1 MTIQPID
8 QAMVERA
15 GYIGPETTKGTF
27 ASPTV
32 GLGAMAFSEPADQYT
47 TQAFAPPG
55 ELYDTAIA
63 VGAQHTTGSMS
74 GYIDYRGGIYA
85 WAGLLNAPTTTDNG
99 DGTYTHKF
107 GVNPRGKNTPKT
119 FTACWGDET
128 YLTMCRYLF
137 MTEFGIEFVGTD
149 SAFPVNGSWT
159 AQQQLRD
166 KLRYIDVSNGAS
178 GNITIQVTTKVK
190 TKPIAYNASAGDI
203 EAALNALINIG
214 TNGVSVAAATDFDVT
229 FDGTVFATIDVPELK
244 VVDDTTVLG
253 TGTGVTISSAAPSPD
268 EVQTIA
274 LNGADSGTYRLEFE
288 YTHETATI
296 TATDTAANIKSAL
309 EALPLFADG
318 DVEVGGGALGTSPV
332 YVILG
337 GRWAR
342 RSAPTWALG
351 TSGLT
356 GTATIT
362 RLAPDINDIDPQP
375 ILIEDTSLYIAE
387 THDELVNTAPEVER
401 LFSGSI
407 SESGKRNPG
416 WPIQRQRG
424 SFKFDVALK
433 PGSEVVMKVGLGEAD
448 DLQNRM
454 EKGDKVF
461 VRLWSLSEFEV
472 VEGTGVYF
480 EQIVDCCVQITAV
493 GAISDENGVA
503 TKEFTC
509 SLARDASWKKVIEV
523 EMTNDIAAL

>member
-8 QAMVERA
+8 QATVERA
-15 GYIGPETTKGTF
+15 GYVGPETTKGTF
-27 ASPTV
+27 ASPNV

-55 ELYDTAIA
+55 ELYDTSIA
-63 VGAQHTTGSMS
+63 VGAQHTTGGMS
-74 GYIDYRGGIYA
+74 GFIDYRGGIYA
-85 WAGLLNAPTTTDNG
+85 WAGLLNAPVTTDNA

-107 GVNPRGKNTPKT
+107 NVNPRGKNTPKT
-119 FTACWGDET
+119 FTACWGDDT

-149 SAFPVNGSWT
+149 SAFPVRGAWT

-166 KLRYIDVSNGAS
+166 KLRYVDVSNGAS
-178 GNITIQVTTKVK
+178 GNITIQVTTTVK
-190 TKPIAYNASAGDI
+190 TKPIAYNASASDI

-229 FDGTVFATIDVPELK
+229 FDGTVFATKDVPELK
-244 VVDDTTVLG
+244 VVDDTTVYG
-253 TGTGVTISSAAPSPD
+253 TGTGVTISSAAPAPD

-274 LNGADSGTYRLEFE
+274 LNGADSGSYRLEFS
-288 YTHETATI
+288 YTHETGTI

-309 EALPLFADG
+309 EALPLFEDG
-318 DVEVGGGALGTSPV
+318 DVEVGGGALGTNPV

-342 RSAPTWALG
+342 RSAPTWAVG

-356 GTATIT
+356 GTAAIT
-362 RLAPDINDIDPQP
+362 RLAPDITDIDPQP

-387 THDELVNTAPEVER
+387 TYEELDTASEVER

-407 SESGKRNPG
+407 SESDKRNPG
-416 WPIQRQRG
+416 WPIQRKRG

-433 PGSEVVMKVGLGEAD
+433 PGSEFVMKVGLGEAD
-448 DLQNRM
+448 DIQNRM

-461 VRLWSLSEFEV
+461 VRLWALSEFEV
-472 VEGTGVYF
+472 VDGTGVYF
-480 EQIVDCCVQITAV
+480 EQIVDACMQVNSV
-493 GAISDENGVA
+493 GPIQDLDGVA

-509 SLARDASWKKVIEV
+509 SLARDASWGQVIAVEV
-523 EMTNDIAAL
+523 TNDIASL